1 MKPGARHGTVLIY
14 ARFSEI
20 ILSVN
25 SGDTGLMLLCI
36 PQLLE
41 RQEVR
46 QLQDM
51 AAQGRFADGRATA
64 GDQVAGVK
72 HNEQLEPTKEQA
84 AQLNAILSRAVQ
96 HNETFRFFAWPRR
109 MTPPR
114 ISRYLSGMDYGTHL
128 DNPIMVRPNEMPLR
142 TDLSMTLFLSDPE
155 SYQGGELSLETPFGP
170 KNLKLPAGDAVVYS
184 TTMRHRVVPV
194 AGGTR
199 LAVVGWIESMVSDE
213 RKRQILFDLWRVRQ
227 TFKEAP
233 DQAMTHLE
241 TSFVNLS
248 KMWSET

>member
-1 MKPGARHGTVLIY
+1 
-14 ARFSEI
+14 
-20 ILSVN
+20 
-25 SGDTGLMLLCI
+25 MLLCI
-36 PQLLE
+36 PQLLDPK
-41 RQEVR
+41 EVR
-46 QLQDM
+46 QLQDL
-51 AAQGRFADGRATA
+51 AVQGRFADGRATA
-64 GDQVAGVK
+64 GDRVGDVK

-84 AQLNAILSRAVQ
+84 AQLGAILSRAVQ
-96 HNETFRFFAWPRR
+96 HSETCRFFAYPRR
-109 MTPPR
+109 MTAPR
-114 ISRYLSGMDYGTHL
+114 ISRYVPGMEYGSHL
-128 DNPIMVRPNEMPLR
+128 DNPIMVRPNENPLR

-170 KNLKLPAGDAVVYS
+170 QNLKLPAGDAVVYS
-184 TTMRHRVVPV
+184 TTLRHRVVQV
-194 AGGTR
+194 TEGTR

-227 TFKEAP
+227 TLKETP

>member
-1 MKPGARHGTVLIY
+1 
-14 ARFSEI
+14 
-20 ILSVN
+20 
-25 SGDTGLMLLCI
+25 MLLCI

-41 RQEVR
+41 PQEVR

-84 AQLNAILSRAVQ
+84 AQLSAILSRAVQ

-170 KNLKLPAGDAVVYS
+170 QNLKLPAGDAVVYS

-213 RKRQILFDLWRVRQ
+213 RKRSDDSPGDQFRQ
-227 TFKEAP
+227 PIKDVERNLTGVSASQPFGSASRRPAGKRTGSPCETNEPAP
-233 DQAMTHLE
+233 
-241 TSFVNLS
+241 SLS
-248 KMWSET
+248 VKLA

>member
-1 MKPGARHGTVLIY
+1 
-14 ARFSEI
+14 
-20 ILSVN
+20 
-25 SGDTGLMLLCI
+25 MLLCI
-36 PQLLE
+36 PQLLDPK
-41 RQEVR
+41 EVR
-46 QLQDM
+46 QLQDL
-51 AAQGRFADGRATA
+51 AVQGRFADGRATA
-64 GDQVAGVK
+64 GDRVGDVK

-84 AQLNAILSRAVQ
+84 AQLSAILSRAVQ
-96 HNETFRFFAWPRR
+96 HSETFRFFAYPRR
-109 MTPPR
+109 MTAPR
-114 ISRYLSGMDYGTHL
+114 ISRYVPGMEYGSHL
-128 DNPIMVRPNEMPLR
+128 DNPIMVRPNENPLR

-170 KNLKLPAGDAVVYS
+170 QNLKLPAGDAVVYS
-184 TTMRHRVVPV
+184 TTLRHRVVQV
-194 AGGTR
+194 TEGAR

-227 TFKEAP
+227 TLEETP